1 LAGSPQRSSCA
12 RLACKLKP
20 RKPKAPDLQVLKDK
34 MQWLDQE
41 MQELKG
47 EIEAVEQGQPTPFA
61 PPTAN
66 EKASTEKERSEL
78 NETQQL
84 TQRL

>member
-1 LAGSPQRSSCA
+1 VCATCLQAQTQKTQSPA
-12 RLACKLKP
+12 
-20 RKPKAPDLQVLKDK
+20 LQVLKDK
-34 MQWLDQE
+34 MQWLEQE

-66 EKASTEKERSEL
+66 EKASTVKEGSEL
-78 NETQQL
+78 NATQQL

>member
-1 LAGSPQRSSCA
+1 
-12 RLACKLKP
+12 
-20 RKPKAPDLQVLKDK
+20 

-66 EKASTEKERSEL
+66 EKASTEKEGSEL